1 MGLVAAII
9 AVMAFNLVVFLVEAQ
24 WEQAIPMQVWSIAG
38 RVLGVLLAA
47 FGVSIIIE
55 GIKASGLV

>member
-1 MGLVAAII
+1 MGAPA
-9 AVMAFNLVVFLVEAQ
+9 NLVVFLVEAQ
-24 WEQAIPMQVWSIAG
+24 WEPAIPMQIWSIAG

-55 GIKASGLV
+55 GIRASGLV